1 MRVLVTGSSGSLA
14 QAIMVRLSAGH
25 IDYVEYSHKANLA
38 DINWGSIDAVINC
51 AAVIPSVNASVDD
64 FYQGNVIFLQELLSF
79 CLNKKFIQFSTFS
92 ELYRDDHY
100 QRSKMLANSLLIINS
115 HILNKLEIL
124 SLPTLDDEQLISNI
138 VSLIMKGESPV
149 VDDLYYNYMSYDH
162 VAKHVVDG
170 LLSGSILPVSHS
182 FIEKNLY
189 SEVCKRV
196 GGRSVVKGNSLD
208 RSLKSNNIFTVC
220 PNLII
225 SNKS

>member
-14 QAIMVRLSAGH
+14 QAIMLKLSAEH
-25 IDYVEYSHKANLA
+25 IDYVEYSHKAKLA
-38 DINWGSIDAVINC
+38 GINWDSIDTVINC

-92 ELYRDDHY
+92 ELYRADHY
-100 QRSKMLANSLLIINS
+100 QKSKMLANSLLLINS
-115 HILNKLEIL
+115 HILNKLDIL
-124 SLPTLDDEQLISNI
+124 TLPTLDDEVLISGI

-162 VAKHVVDG
+162 VAKHVADG
-170 LLSGSILPVSHS
+170 LLSGSILPVSNS

-189 SEVCKRV
+189 DEVCMRV
-196 GGRSVVKGNSLD
+196 GGRSVIKGRSLD
-208 RSLKSNNIFTVC
+208 RSLRSKNIFTVC
-220 PNLII
+220 PNLLTP
-225 SNKS
+225 NKS